1 MKGIIEKAEKTKGK
15 TLLDE
20 KTVSFVL
27 NHLEEYRATSEKYQ
41 ELLLSNLVMVGEIPA
56 PTFNEADR
64 IRFLHD
70 RFTEIGLTNI
80 STDEADNAL
89 GILNGTDGKRNI
101 LLVAHTDGVFAETV
115 DHTVRVLPDVVSGPG
130 LGDNALGVAVVATIP
145 RLLEHIGIALK
156 SNLILM
162 GASRSLGRGNL
173 EGLRFFVEN
182 KKMKIDAAVCVE
194 GVEFGR
200 LSHYSSG
207 MLRGEIICRVPEEY
221 DWNRYGIGGAV
232 FAMNEVIN
240 AIAEISLPMRP
251 RTTVN
256 LGNIEGGTSYNKS
269 AKRAD
274 LRFEI
279 RSESAETVDQIDRQL
294 SNIVTEIASRSGA
307 GVEFNVVARSEP
319 VNLPF
324 SHPLPKIATRIMQS
338 FGMQPRIQP
347 SVAELAVLLKAQ
359 IPTLTIGITHAE
371 RLNDLDEA
379 IMITPMFQGL
389 AQLIGI
395 IVAID
400 MGCCDEY

>member
-1 MKGIIEKAEKTKGK
+1 M
-15 TLLDE
+15 LDE
-20 KTVSFVL
+20 KIVSFVL
-27 NHLEEYRATSEKYQ
+27 KHLEEYRATSEKFQ

-56 PTFNEADR
+56 PTFNEENR

-80 STDEADNAL
+80 STDEAGNAL
-89 GILNGTDGKRNI
+89 GILSGTEGKRNI

-115 DHTVRVLPDVVSGPG
+115 DHTVRVLPDLVSGPG

-145 RLLEHIGIALK
+145 RLLEHIGIELK
-156 SNLILM
+156 SNLVLM
-162 GASRSLGRGNL
+162 GASRSLGRGNV

-182 KKMKIDAAVCVE
+182 KKMAIDAAVCVE

-251 RTTVN
+251 RTTIN
-256 LGNIEGGTSYNKS
+256 LGNIEGGTSYTES
-269 AKRAD
+269 AKRTD

-279 RSESAETVDQIDRQL
+279 RSESAETVGQIDRQL
-294 SNIVTEIASRSGA
+294 SDIVTEIASRSGA
-307 GVEFNVVARSEP
+307 RIEFNVVARSRP
-319 VNLPF
+319 VNLSY

-338 FGMQPRIQP
+338 FGIQPRIQP
-347 SVAELAVLLKAQ
+347 SIAELAVLLNAQ
-359 IPTLTIGITHAE
+359 IPTLTIGISRAE
-371 RLNDLDEA
+371 NLNDLDEKL
-379 IMITPMFQGL
+379 MISPMFQGL
-389 AQLIGI
+389 AQLLGI